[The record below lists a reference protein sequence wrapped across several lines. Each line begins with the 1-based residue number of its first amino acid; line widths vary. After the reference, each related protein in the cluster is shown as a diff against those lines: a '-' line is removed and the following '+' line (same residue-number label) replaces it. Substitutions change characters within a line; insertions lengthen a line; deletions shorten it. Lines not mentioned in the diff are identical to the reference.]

1 MDEMDFKKM
10 RDEKIIERIR
20 QGDKEALDF
29 IMNKY
34 KSWVRKRARTLYLIG
49 GENDDL
55 IQEGMIG
62 LFKAVQT
69 YDLERDTSFSSF
81 AQMCINYQMYTAIT
95 ASRRLKHSPLN
106 SYISLYKGFPDDS
119 FNEPLTDI
127 LEDLDNGDP
136 EAVIINRES
145 LLRLSEAMEK
155 NLSPFEKMVT
165 KLYIDGMSYAQ
176 IAEALDKD
184 VKSVDNA
191 LQRVKGKLMEILKNI
206 E

>member
-1 MDEMDFKKM
+1 MNDMVFKKM

-20 QGDKEALDF
+20 QGDKPALDF

-34 KSWVRKRARTLYLIG
+34 KGWVRKRARTLFLIG

-69 YDLERDTSFSSF
+69 YNLEKDTSFSSF
-81 AQMCINYQMYTAIT
+81 AQMCINRQMYSAIT
-95 ASRRLKHSPLN
+95 ASKRLKHTPLN
-106 SYISLYKGFPDDS
+106 TYISLYKSSPADNFD
-119 FNEPLTDI
+119 EPLFEI
-127 LEDLDNGDP
+127 LADLDYTDP
-136 EAVIINRES
+136 EDVIINRETLS
-145 LLRLSEAMEK
+145 RLSEAMEQ
-155 NLSPFEKMVT
+155 NFSPFEKMVA
-165 KLYIDGMSYAQ
+165 KLYIDGMSYTQ

-184 VKSVDNA
+184 AKSVDNA
-191 LQRVKGKLMEILKNI
+191 LQRVKNKLVEILENI